1 MNQCVIT
8 GEEGAKQSLVT
19 VDPKTGNIATVNLTG
34 DTIVFNSYSD
44 IRGCNPTKSARTN
57 FQVKIVGNVAAVLDA
72 NLVAKYRAEE
82 QVEPP
87 RPPNNLVARAE
98 EKVEPPRPPN
108 MAAVLEVAR
117 KRIEEKESAAVG
129 SKRKLEE
136 RVDLTSLDSLYLEI
150 ARQREE
156 CEQLLRDEA
165 RPTIS
170 EALLA
175 LAPRP
180 HCKPVSFATALVHS
194 ISSESTTPGSSSE
207 MLVCRETDGTAQ
219 QLTREQMAISVLK
232 NLRPS

>member
-82 QVEPP
+82 
-87 RPPNNLVARAE
+87 
-98 EKVEPPRPPN
+98 KVEPPRPPN

-117 KRIEEKESAAVG
+117 KRIEKKESAAVG